1 MLENIEKNKVL
12 YIGLSFNIKFINDFR
27 NIKDFL
33 IIDNKLQDII
43 DINFY
48 NIMIEF
54 YKNHGFE
61 LLYIDKYDKNKN
73 NIFYMKELLY
83 YIMGYLYI
91 EQSLL
96 IFMNFT
102 LLHN

>member
-12 YIGLSFNIKFINDFR
+12 YIGSTFNIQFINNFR

-33 IIDNKLQDII
+33 IIDNKLQNTI

-61 LLYIDKYDKNKN
+61 LLYIEKYDNNKN
-73 NIFYMKELLY
+73 NMKELLF

-96 IFMNFT
+96 IFMNF
-102 LLHN
+102 HRHCQEP